1 MGYFRSPRLR
11 KVQKVLQY
19 DILNILH
26 DELESALGYV
36 RLDRSS
42 GSRHND
48 VMFSDNFKFH
58 LTILTSLFLKATEH
72 NNILI
77 KIVM

>member
-11 KVQKVLQY
+11 NVQKVWQY

-26 DELESALGYV
+26 DELESALGYF
-36 RLDRSS
+36 RLDRSL
-42 GSRHND
+42 GWRHND

-58 LTILTSLFLKATEH
+58 LSILTTLFLKTTEH
-72 NNILI
+72 ILI